1 MSLCSIGK
9 VHVDS
14 HRTLKEQKLACDF
27 KLFNPPFI
35 INRINKRHEYLSI
48 KASFFEVSVAI

>member
-14 HRTLKEQKLACDF
+14 HRTFPLKERTKTRLRLQ
-27 KLFNPPFI
+27 I
-35 INRINKRHEYLSI
+35 IQPIRINKRHEYLSI